1 MLDFFWGGRLIPEE
15 EIMRQY
21 ECDLSINGRRTK
33 EIVFARNQIDA
44 KKLVESKYP
53 GAKITW
59 WGSPKQI

>member
-1 MLDFFWGGRLIPEE
+1 
-15 EIMRQY
+15 MRQY